1 MLTEPELD
9 AEIAALDRALAEA
22 LAARMAA
29 GGPAKARSGPDAE
42 SLALRDL
49 LATAEDSRSAQ
60 MLHAVWGRI
69 TAETG
74 PVVFA
79 AGATATLLAADRY
92 GLPIRSCADAEAAL
106 VEAGRGARVVIDL
119 DGPRPW
125 WGKLLARPDLRIVGA
140 LPDDRFGRPRA
151 VVVSRETSGPTG
163 EDRTFWVTDSRQA
176 DTVIL
181 DALGQ
186 AGFQGQALVSAG
198 GLKLFTLAGY
208 VQAEDGRLATAPGS
222 LKGVIGA
229 APVY

>member
-1 MLTEPELD
+1 MLIEPEMD
-9 AEIAALDRALAEA
+9 AATGTLDRALAEA

-29 GGPAKARSGPDAE
+29 GARPGPDAE

-49 LATAEDSRSAQ
+49 LATATDHRSVQ

-69 TAETG
+69 VAVTG

-79 AGATATLLAADRY
+79 AGAAATLLAADRH
-92 GLPIRSCADAEAAL
+92 GLPIRTLADADAGLAEAA
-106 VEAGRGARVVIDL
+106 RGARVVIDI

-125 WGKLLARPDLRIVGA
+125 WGKLLARPDLRIVAA

-151 VVVSRETSGPTG
+151 VTVSQETPGPTG
-163 EDRTFWVTDSRQA
+163 EDRTFWVTDSRLA
-176 DTVIL
+176 DTAIL

-186 AGFQGQALVSAG
+186 IGFQGQALVSAG
-198 GLKLFTLAGY
+198 GLKLFMLAGY
-208 VQAEDGRLATAPGS
+208 VQAEDGRLTTAPGS